1 MNMVS
6 INILFHILLQKQ
18 LNGVALLVQKKGIN
32 CKTITILKSK

>member
-18 LNGVALLVQKKGIN
+18 LNRVALLVQKKGIN
-32 CKTITILKSK
+32 CKTTTILKSK